1 MIKKLVKCKTSIE
14 LNMKKVRHWHGWTDL
29 NRCSVKES
37 MGIEQ
42 PFASTDEVTN
52 DNNKKKLTDFFQ
64 LNIEEEKKFTSSWYN

>member
-1 MIKKLVKCKTSIE
+1 
-14 LNMKKVRHWHGWTDL
+14 
-29 NRCSVKES
+29 

-64 LNIEEEKKFTSSWYN
+64 LNIEEEKKIYFIMI